1 MKPIDVRALANT
13 NGYPIAGLL
22 IPVILFAAGC
32 FFWFKVRPNCN
43 RRDERWLKV
52 FDSLFLV
59 EKVINY
65 IAFFYLTEESLWE
78 GIYEGFGLICVLT
91 SGYIS

>member
-1 MKPIDVRALANT
+1 M
-13 NGYPIAGLL
+13 
-22 IPVILFAAGC
+22 
-32 FFWFKVRPNCN
+32 
-43 RRDERWLKV
+43 
-52 FDSLFLV
+52 FLV